1 MIFESTLNF
10 IYKVVSTQVFW
21 LLILALMGLGRWL
34 LLRETLL
41 FASKKENKL
50 TVLEKKKR
58 KRLLFW
64 GKGLL
69 WLGLPFMIIF
79 MILSFLSS
87 QN

>member
-1 MIFESTLNF
+1 M
-10 IYKVVSTQVFW
+10 STQVLW
-21 LLILALMGLGRWL
+21 LLILALMALGRWL
-34 LLRETLL
+34 LLKETLL
-41 FASKKENKL
+41 FSSKKENKL
-50 TVLEKKKR
+50 TVLEKKKK

>member
-1 MIFESTLNF
+1 
-10 IYKVVSTQVFW
+10 
-21 LLILALMGLGRWL
+21 L